1 MPFGPDAVSLDG
13 KVAVVTGAAQG
24 IGAATAST
32 LARFGADLAVCDRDA
47 DGMARTARDVEGVG
61 RRCVTGVLD
70 VRDGEAVTAWL
81 AGVER
86 AYGRVDVLVN
96 NAGGGFYA
104 PFENVNEKGQR
115 SLIDENFTSV
125 THFVRGCV
133 RLMSPGA
140 SIVNITSI
148 EASRAAPGFGVY
160 AAMKAAVESLTKTLA
175 LELAPR
181 RIRVNAI
188 APDAM
193 PTPGD
198 ETLADAVSQGQ
209 REAYDRKVPLGWGHV
224 DDGAGAVVYLASDLA
239 RWVTGTVLH
248 VDGGSHAASG
258 WVRRDDGTYEP

>member
-1 MPFGPDAVSLDG
+1 M
-13 KVAVVTGAAQG
+13 
-24 IGAATAST
+24 
-32 LARFGADLAVCDRDA
+32 
-47 DGMARTARDVEGVG
+47 
-61 RRCVTGVLD
+61 TGVLD
-70 VRDGEAVTAWL
+70 VRDGDAVRTWL
-81 AGVER
+81 ATIER
-86 AYGRVDVLVN
+86 EYGRVDVLVN

-104 PFENVNEKGQR
+104 PFEKVSEKGQR
-115 SLIDENFTSV
+115 SLVDENFTSV
-125 THFVRGCV
+125 THFVRGCSG
-133 RLMSPGA
+133 LMTAGG

-198 ETLADAVSQGQ
+198 ESLADAVSQGE
-209 REAYDRKVPLGWGHV
+209 RDAYGRKVPLGWGHV
-224 DDGAGAVVYLASDLA
+224 DDCAGAVVFLASDLA